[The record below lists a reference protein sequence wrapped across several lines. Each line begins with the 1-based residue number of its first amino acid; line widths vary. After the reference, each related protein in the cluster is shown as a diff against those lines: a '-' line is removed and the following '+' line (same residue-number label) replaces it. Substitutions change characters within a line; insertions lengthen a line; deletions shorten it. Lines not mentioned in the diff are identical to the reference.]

1 MVEPDFT
8 GPSRDQA
15 SHARRLL
22 LCAVLCSIALAAPF
36 ASLTQEQPKVWRIG
50 FLASDS
56 SSTRVYDGFQKG
68 MRELGYFEGKNC
80 VIQLRFAD
88 GKYERL
94 PSLAA
99 ELARLNVDVIVA
111 GTTLGVQAAHQA
123 TTTIPI
129 VMVAVPD
136 PVGEGF
142 AKTLS
147 RPGGNITGL
156 SSIVTE
162 LSVKHLELLRTAVPK
177 LSRVAV
183 LINPLNPS
191 DSLILEQIH
200 GAAYARGV
208 KVLPVEA
215 SSASQIEAGFG
226 AMNRERAEALI
237 VAADSYFDVQ
247 RDQIT
252 TLALKSRLPTIFSS
266 REFTEAGGL
275 MSFGQD
281 LTEHYRHA
289 ASFVDK
295 ILKGAKPGNLPIEQP
310 TVLELVI
317 NRRIAK
323 ALGLTIPQE
332 LLLRADK
339 VIE

>member
-1 MVEPDFT
+1 MVEFEFT
-8 GPSRDQA
+8 GALQDQA
-15 SHARRLL
+15 SPTRRNLL
-22 LCAVLCSIALAAPF
+22 WAGLCAIALAAPL
-36 ASLTQEQPKVWRIG
+36 ASLAQERPKVWRIG
-50 FLASDS
+50 FLAADS
-56 SSTRVYDGFQKG
+56 SSTRVYDGFQQG
-68 MRELGYFEGKNC
+68 MRELGYFEGKNS
-80 VIQLRFAD
+80 VIQRRFAD

-94 PSLAA
+94 ASLAA
-99 ELARLNVDVIVA
+99 ELVRMNVDVIVA
-111 GTTLGVQAAHQA
+111 GTTLSVQAAHQA
-123 TTTIPI
+123 TATIPI

-142 AKTLS
+142 ATSLS

-156 SSIVTE
+156 SNIVTE
-162 LSVKHLELLRTAVPK
+162 LSIKHLELLRTAVPK

-191 DSLILEQIH
+191 DSLILEQIQ

-208 KVLPVEA
+208 KVFPVEA
-215 SSASQIEAGFG
+215 TSASQIEAGFG
-226 AMNRERAEALI
+226 AMTRERAGALI

-252 TLALKSRLPTIFSS
+252 QLAIKNRLPTIFSS
-266 REFTEAGGL
+266 REMTEAGGL
-275 MSFGQD
+275 MSYGQD
-281 LTEHYRHA
+281 LAEHYRRA
-289 ASFVDK
+289 ATYVDK
-295 ILKGAKPGNLPIEQP
+295 ILKGAKPGDLPIEQP

-332 LLLRADK
+332 LLLRADS